1 MNRIEKKLYETICR
15 ISLNEA
21 PSIDNVLQSKVKN
34 TVTGNDVK
42 VASALSYKNTQ
53 DPGKRSAYQA
63 AVGMLKKAGADE
75 KDIKSLEKKEKGKD
89 KKEPKEKPEAP
100 IQSKEQPKAEPKKIA
115 ATDFKTD
122 AEKSAD
128 DDMKLKSQMPASEK
142 PKFNPVPASDVK
154 KEIPNADPETFDKP
168 PAFGTEI
175 GKDKLDKFVTD
186 IAKVGQEINDKKAR
200 GEETKKINL
209 CKVTIPGTNL
219 YCEKNKGISRKEMP
233 QFKGEPVP
241 GSPADKMP
249 RNKDGEVDTE
259 PLFRKMLED
268 KGIETTQTE
277 VPADRL
283 KATQSELG
291 ADKVLGMVEGLEKD
305 PTHPALTG
313 PIFVSRDGYVID
325 GHHRWAAIAA
335 YNAKHPDKQIPMK
348 CEVID
353 KDIKDAIPMC
363 NDFARDMGIASKAQ
377 GVTTG
382 NTAQKQPVAEKKT
395 IRLSN
400 FIK

>member
-1 MNRIEKKLYETICR
+1 MNRIERKLYQIVNLL
-15 ISLNEA
+15 SEA
-21 PSIDNVLQSKVKN
+21 EGEIVKN
-34 TVTGNDVK
+34 KKTGNVYMVK
-42 VASALSYKNTQ
+42 SF
-53 DPGKRSAYQA
+53 DPGKHDKPTPDEIEKTKA
-63 AVGMLKKAGADE
+63 AHGGKIPTTDKPVPKPVAPTPKTGA
-75 KDIKSLEKKEKGKD
+75 
-89 KKEPKEKPEAP
+89 A
-100 IQSKEQPKAEPKKIA
+100 PKAEPKKIA

-128 DDMKLKSQMPASEK
+128 GDMKLKNQMPTSEK

-154 KEIPNADPETFDKP
+154 KEIPKADPETFDKP
-168 PAFGTEI
+168 PAIGNEI

-186 IAKVGQEINDKKAR
+186 IAKVGQEIADKKAK
-200 GEETKKINL
+200 GESTKEINL
-209 CKVTIPGTNL
+209 CKVTVPGTNL
-219 YCEKNKGISRKEMP
+219 YCEKNKGITRNEMP

-241 GSPADKMP
+241 GSPASKMP
-249 RNKDGEVDTE
+249 LNKDGEVDTE

-268 KGIETTQTE
+268 RGIETTQTE
-277 VPADRL
+277 VAADRL

-335 YNAKHPDKQIPMK
+335 YNAKNPDKQIPMK

-353 KDIKDAIPMC
+353 KDIKEAIPMC
-363 NDFARDMGIASKAQ
+363 NNFAKQMGIKSKAQ

-382 NTAQKQPVAEKKT
+382 KAAQTKPVAEKKS
-395 IRLSN
+395 LSLAN
-400 FIK
+400 LLKGKN

>member
-1 MNRIEKKLYETICR
+1 MNSIEKKLYELVNLLSEDGEI
-15 ISLNEA
+15 
-21 PSIDNVLQSKVKN
+21 VKN
-34 TVTGNDVK
+34 KKTGNVYMVK
-42 VASALSYKNTQ
+42 SFDPAKHDKPTPDEVEKTKAAHGGKIPTSDKPAPKSVAPTPK
-53 DPGKRSAYQA
+53 PG
-63 AVGMLKKAGADE
+63 GA
-75 KDIKSLEKKEKGKD
+75 
-89 KKEPKEKPEAP
+89 
-100 IQSKEQPKAEPKKIA
+100 PKAEPKKIA

-128 DDMKLKSQMPASEK
+128 GDMKLKNQMPTSEK
-142 PKFNPVPASDVK
+142 PKFNPVAAADVK
-154 KEIPNADPETFDKP
+154 KEIPKADPKTFDKP
-168 PAFGTEI
+168 SAFGNEI
-175 GKDKLDKFVTD
+175 GKNKLDKFVTD
-186 IAKVGQEINDKKAR
+186 IAKVGQEIADKRAR

-219 YCEKNKGISRKEMP
+219 YCEKNKGLTRHEMP

-277 VPADRL
+277 VAADRL

-291 ADKVLGMVEGLEKD
+291 ADKVLGMVEGLEKNPQD
-305 PTHPALTG
+305 PNLTG

-335 YNAKHPDKQIPMK
+335 YNAKNPDKQIPMK

-353 KDIKDAIPMC
+353 KDIKHAIPMC
-363 NDFARDMGIASKAQ
+363 NYFAREMGIKSKAQ

-382 NTAQKQPVAEKKT
+382 NAAQKQPVAEKNT

>member
-1 MNRIEKKLYETICR
+1 MNRIERKLYQIVNLL
-15 ISLNEA
+15 SEA
-21 PSIDNVLQSKVKN
+21 EGEIVKN
-34 TVTGNDVK
+34 KKTGNVYMVK
-42 VASALSYKNTQ
+42 TF
-53 DPGKRSAYQA
+53 DPGKHDKPTPDEIEKTKA
-63 AVGMLKKAGADE
+63 AHG
-75 KDIKSLEKKEKGKD
+75 GKIPTSD
-89 KKEPKEKPEAP
+89 NPAPKPVAPKPGEA
-100 IQSKEQPKAEPKKIA
+100 PKAEPKKIA

-128 DDMKLKSQMPASEK
+128 SDMKLKNQMPTSEK

-154 KEIPNADPETFDKP
+154 KEIPKADSQTFDKP
-168 PAFGTEI
+168 SAIGNEI
-175 GKDKLDKFVTD
+175 DKNKLDKFVTD
-186 IAKVGQEINDKKAR
+186 IAKVGQEIADKKAR

-277 VPADRL
+277 VAADRL

-291 ADKVLGMVEGLEKD
+291 ADKVLGMLEGLEKD

-335 YNAKHPDKQIPMK
+335 YNAKNPDKQIPMK

-382 NTAQKQPVAEKKT
+382 KSVQKQPVAEKKT